1 MMLLKDRFKRDEGE
15 VGFFQWVLPVGRL
28 VGVLM
33 LGLLSNGYSEE
44 LNAVEMSEDPVVPV
58 DLLLS
63 EDLFPQLLPVLRHA
77 AQQSPGVLA
86 RNVDLAVAEANEIIA
101 FSERYPSVAG
111 TLRYDYRRE
120 EGGALS
126 DAQNKNVLLYLLQ
139 ARYPLYHWGAI
150 EAASEIGKIGV
161 EIAEGQ
167 LETAYRKLIQ
177 SIRSQY
183 LGLVLRKM
191 QLQNSTLDLER
202 QSIALEFETERLEA
216 GEIAP
221 NRVGSASLSLKEAEL
236 RHERA
241 ASDYYY
247 LFRQFQRL
255 VGDTDLS
262 DDVIADHIP
271 EVGHNPDHLS
281 DLLSKFVNGG
291 FDDDPRVKAA
301 ALQVEREEQVYRIQH
316 VRNRPKLDL
325 TAGVTQDALSY
336 TTSAGN
342 RDGATALFA
351 GISVRWSIFDGFET
365 RGLKRASLLRLNR
378 LRRDLRELD
387 TQLKDDAN
395 QAADKVRFSARAL
408 EYGEIRHKGAVV
420 QLQIAKAD
428 FEKGLASEE
437 SVESAK
443 SRVRQVG
450 VDVAR
455 LRVEYLNAVS
465 SFLSLVGADE
475 VVDGFADHRP
485 VLGPEYEQRP

>member
-1 MMLLKDRFKRDEGE
+1 MLLKDRFERSEGGFSRWFLPAGRW
-15 VGFFQWVLPVGRL
+15 VGLAML
-28 VGVLM
+28 V
-33 LGLLSNGYSEE
+33 LLSNGHSQEI
-44 LNAVEMSEDPVVPV
+44 NAAEVPEDPMVPV

-63 EDLFPQLLPVLRHA
+63 EDLFPQLVPVLRRA

-101 FSERYPSVAG
+101 VSERYPSVAG

-139 ARYPLYHWGAI
+139 ARYPIYHWGAI
-150 EAASEIGKIGV
+150 ESASEIGKIGV

-167 LETAYRKLIQ
+167 LDTAYRKLIQ

-191 QLQNSTLDLER
+191 QLKNSTLELER
-202 QSIALEFETERLEA
+202 QSIALEFEEERLKA

-221 NRVGSASLSLKEAEL
+221 NRVGGASLNLKEAEL
-236 RHERA
+236 RYERGT
-241 ASDYYY
+241 SDYYY

-281 DLLSKFVNGG
+281 ALLSKFVNGG

-301 ALQVEREEQVYRIQH
+301 SLQVEREEQVYRIQH
-316 VRNRPKLDL
+316 VRNLPKLDL

-336 TTSAGN
+336 TTSVGN
-342 RDGATALFA
+342 RNGATALFA

-387 TQLKDDAN
+387 TQLQDDAN

-408 EYGEIRHKGAVV
+408 GYGEIRHRGTVA
-420 QLQIAKAD
+420 QLRIAEAD
-428 FEKGLASEE
+428 FEKGVASEE
-437 SVESAK
+437 SIRTAK
-443 SRVRQVG
+443 SRVRQAD

-455 LRVEYLNAVS
+455 RRVEYLNAVS
-465 SFLSLVGADE
+465 SFLSLVGVDE
-475 VVDGFADHRP
+475 MIDGFIDHRP
-485 VLGPEYEQRP
+485 ELGPAYEQRP